1 MASPSRVSDFSI
13 GDGTGCRKS
22 NFQPES
28 GGVDKNDVNNNVNPF
43 SSFSS
48 QQMAVHEGCGT
59 RSPQHGMR
67 EKDRRRGFQQQLLAT
82 EDYDTLVPLPANTL
96 GETGVD
102 AGFESAKL
110 DKTEGY
116 GNGVAEQGREKDD
129 GKRSSISLCQQMAN
143 LEVCDAHICQ
153 STRVE
158 IDEDRVSRCQVDQK
172 MAKTVEHVTKSCQ
185 SGMGKTN
192 EKSGF
197 GGQRIEPE
205 DCGINLPQQN
215 GDGYDGKKELK
226 REKYFYYDPPLVEET
241 GVWIPVS
248 VPPMSGSE
256 HEEWTK
262 GFGSNGG
269 TFPEADMGWGQY
281 AGEDQEL
288 TMWDV
293 VVEMLLAAR
302 GKVSGF
308 ASGDVRQ
315 VSWISSHLIEQ
326 AWKEMAQTLTEA
338 NFGTTQ
344 EILQVEPPKWL
355 PDSAAS
361 ACMLCSVRFHPIM
374 CTRHHC
380 RFCGGVF
387 CSGCTKGRSLL
398 PEKFRVGDPQ
408 RVCDVCCVR
417 LESVQSYLMDQVSR
431 AAQLPTQDLTDL
443 STLRSWLNFPWGQS
457 MEYEIYKAT
466 NTLRGYNKVGFLRPE
481 KSIPEAILRQ
491 AKGLAI
497 LTIIKVG
504 MMVTYNIGTGLVVA
518 RREDGSWS
526 PPSAI
531 SSFGVGWGAQ
541 VTRIVHQVGKA
552 SNRLELLPKSKIH
565 PVFHVSSLRPHNAGV
580 EDHDRGKSHRTPTAK
595 GKSYA
600 KAVEYMPSGETRV
613 KARSGTNNEIS
624 SRFCAET
631 TTPQKSVIYLQ
642 AGGEFTDLI
651 IVLRSADAVKT
662 FSSDVHLSVGAGL
675 SAAIG
680 IVGRT
685 AEADVRAGTGGYAAC
700 YTYSCSKGAFVGCA
714 LEGSM
719 VTTRTQENSRFY
731 GSQSLNAADILL
743 GSLPRPPAAAIL
755 YHALAD
761 LYQKLGA

>member
-13 GDGTGCRKS
+13 GDGTSCRKS
-22 NFQPES
+22 NFEPES
-28 GGVDKNDVNNNVNPF
+28 GGVDKNDANNNVNPF

-48 QQMAVHEGCGT
+48 QQMALHEGCGT
-59 RSPQHGMR
+59 GSSQHGMR

-82 EDYDTLVPLPANTL
+82 EDCDTLISLPPNTL

-116 GNGVAEQGREKDD
+116 GNEVAQQGREEDD

-143 LEVCDAHICQ
+143 LEQCDAHICQ

-158 IDEDRVSRCQVDQK
+158 IDENRVSRCQVDQK
-172 MAKTVEHVTKSCQ
+172 MAKTEEHVTKSCQ
-185 SGMGKTN
+185 CGMGKTN

-302 GKVSGF
+302 GKVSSF

-326 AWKEMAQTLTEA
+326 AWKEMAQTLTEP

-361 ACMLCSVRFHPIM
+361 SCMLCSVRFHPIM

-387 CSGCTKGRSLL
+387 CSDCTKGRSLL
-398 PEKFRVGDPQ
+398 PEKFRVWDPQ

-417 LESVQSYLMDQVSR
+417 LESVQSYLMDQ
-431 AAQLPTQDLTDL
+431 
-443 STLRSWLNFPWGQS
+443 S
-457 MEYEIYKAT
+457 MEYEIYKAM
-466 NTLRGYNKVGFLRPE
+466 NTIRGYNKVGFLRPE

-518 RREDGSWS
+518 RRDDGSWS

-531 SSFGVGWGAQ
+531 SSFGVGWGA
-541 VTRIVHQVGKA
+541 
-552 SNRLELLPKSKIH
+552 
-565 PVFHVSSLRPHNAGV
+565 
-580 EDHDRGKSHRTPTAK
+580 
-595 GKSYA
+595 
-600 KAVEYMPSGETRV
+600 
-613 KARSGTNNEIS
+613 
-624 SRFCAET
+624 
-631 TTPQKSVIYLQ
+631 Q

-743 GSLPRPPAAAIL
+743 SSLPRPPAAAIL